1 MTRSRRPRLAAPG
14 AVLIAVALAAGCG
27 TPDVERFSAT
37 LAPPTT
43 LSASGGSLPSEGT
56 TGLSESPSGNEVST
70 ATPSAMPS
78 ETVPSSSTS
87 MSPPA
92 PEPAP
97 VDPAVALGATAVVP
111 WGPVTAADISRA
123 VAQVAGMTVAAKAG
137 SVVMA
142 ASGAAVDSTVVGDLG
157 LAGVNLLGSRGVL
170 DGTSGGR
177 PSQVAAVTATLA
189 AQVPA
194 GQAGFPLLIA
204 TDQEN
209 GTVTRLINGFTEL
222 PGAGDLGSIGDLDTA
237 VQATTDAAA
246 ISAAELAAVGINLDF
261 APVSDLLPR
270 SGSSG
275 IGDRS
280 FGSDPARVAAL
291 VAAAVR
297 GYQNAGVA
305 TSLKHF
311 PGLGEVAAD
320 SHVTLATLTADCSAW
335 NARAST
341 PVRAGVDAG
350 AALVMTGHTL
360 FPAVDPGSEPTS
372 LSKVVLQ
379 DLLRGDPAVPL
390 SGGCTP
396 VGFRGLAISDSLV
409 MAPVT
414 DAYSTGEAAW
424 RSLAAGEDMV
434 LMPASPTA
442 AVAGI
447 TDAVGTGQL
456 PGSRLNEA
464 SVRVFALRAALSRSP
479 RPTLDTVGSAANE
492 AAAQAIW
499 SRIR

>member
-1 MTRSRRPRLAAPG
+1 MSASRRL
-14 AVLIAVALAAGCG
+14 AVALVLVGVAACG
-27 TPDVERFSAT
+27 APDAEQISPTVST
-37 LAPPTT
+37 SMTSTTSTT
-43 LSASGGSLPSEGT
+43 LDATDPTAPGPSLS
-56 TGLSESPSGNEVST
+56 ST
-70 ATPSAMPS
+70 ATTT
-78 ETVPSSSTS
+78 ETPIATSSPSSQ
-87 MSPPA
+87 SPPT
-92 PEPAP
+92 
-97 VDPAVALGATAVVP
+97 VDPAVALGAAAVVP
-111 WGPVTAADISRA
+111 WGPVTADDIGRA
-123 VAQVAGMTVAAKAG
+123 VAQVAGMAVAEKAG

-142 ASGAAVDSTVVGDLG
+142 ASGVAVDSTVVGDLG

-177 PSQVAAVTATLA
+177 PAEVAAVTATLA

-222 PGAGDLGSIGDLDTA
+222 PGAGDLGSIDDLDTA

-261 APVSDLLPR
+261 APVSDLLPVR
-270 SGSSG
+270 GSSG

-280 FGSDPARVAAL
+280 FGSDPTRVAAL
-291 VAAAVR
+291 VAAAVQ

-320 SHVTLATLTADCSAW
+320 SHVTLATLTADCDAW

-350 AALVMTGHTL
+350 SALVMTGHTL
-360 FPAVDPGSEPTS
+360 FPAVDEGSEPTS

-390 SGGCTP
+390 SGGCSP

-409 MAPVT
+409 MAPVA
-414 DAYSTGEAAW
+414 DNYSTGEAAW
-424 RSLAAGEDMV
+424 RSLAAGEDIV
-434 LMPASPTA
+434 LMPASPAA
-442 AVAGI
+442 AVTGI
-447 TDAVGTGQL
+447 TDAVSAGQL
-456 PGSRLNEA
+456 PETRLNEA

-479 RPTLDTVGSAANE
+479 RPALDTVGSDTNE
-492 AAAQAIW
+492 AAAQ
-499 SRIR
+499 RIRNLIG